1 MVMAR
6 GWVDRWPGPA
16 RGLAAGGPPLETARQ
31 ACDFWG
37 PPPPPI
43 GARLEGPR
51 AVETGITHLLWG
63 RRCVCFVGTRSKR
76 TQSCE
81 HRALHTRCSVGGTSV
96 VRALRKKGE
105 VGLGQSS
112 LFPAQPPDPP
122 GGREGSRHSEHTVGT
137 SLASEASR

>member
-6 GWVDRWPGPA
+6 GWVDRWPGLA

-31 ACDFWG
+31 ACDFWR
-37 PPPPPI
+37 PPPPPS
-43 GARLEGPR
+43 GAWLEGAK
-51 AVETGITHLLWG
+51 AVETGIKHLLWG

-81 HRALHTRCSVGGTSV
+81 HKALHTRCSVGGTSV

-105 VGLGQSS
+105 VGLGQSRFFLHS
-112 LFPAQPPDPP
+112 PQTPQGAVRV
-122 GGREGSRHSEHTVGT
+122 GGTLSTQWGHP
-137 SLASEASR
+137 